1 MRNSEAFE
9 KEGFRRPPRFEHRPP
24 GRMRSGGDRSII
36 MVSLSASHPVPATG
50 TPPSVARP
58 MRGRSSVEAEP

>member
-1 MRNSEAFE
+1 
-9 KEGFRRPPRFEHRPP
+9 
-24 GRMRSGGDRSII
+24 